1 MTVDPQDIAKRLRE
15 AREQTKTEST
25 ALTEQL
31 ALIDVVIDEYDEV
44 INKIDNKI
52 QPYLPPINQKITA
65 VQQAYLARISHGCRS
80 DLVWSQVD
88 SGTMNIYGNNNQE
101 VKVYQVIKD
110 PSTFRFLGYYGAKF
124 YKFPKN
130 RDYGSNVVE
139 IINTADANLGSTA
152 LIIKDENAAELVGLT
167 TFINTSGETVT
178 VAGAN
183 AGIQTG
189 DFITDDLD
197 TPSIFLAGAGTSV
210 TGLGITQYAAYNY
223 PVSGFCTTSD
233 NKIYA
238 DQKIGIITNFN
249 IGDEVY
255 GDEFKSGAGIVATG
269 TTITGFGT
277 AVGIVSFIND
287 AGITTG
293 TEVVLD
299 FISLSNAVISSIA
312 STIGHTF
319 HVGMVSSYY
328 FANLSAEP
336 SAPGINSSFIVIRQD
351 SEDIVFDSSKN
362 PIDPVEI
369 GIAQGNNIGKGHK
382 LELVNNGDPNIIANW
397 HEVRNDPEPAVGA
410 GRVEYY
416 IGTTQWPTISN
427 RDADGDVTTTHATLG
442 QRVIVGVGAT
452 TGAGIGY
459 TGNPPGGN
467 IPSDCG
473 DYDSA
478 ISTAES
484 EMNAIIGK
492 NTPIINHY
500 INGADSMRQV
510 RDEDETTAWG
520 LMQGLGFNSNKASR
534 QLGQAELIE
543 DFDWEDILG

>member
-52 QPYLPPINQKITA
+52 QPLLPPINQKITA

-80 DLVWSQVD
+80 DLVWSQVE

-101 VKVYQVIKD
+101 VKIYQVIKD

-210 TGLGITQYAAYNY
+210 TGVGITQYAAYNY

-293 TEVVLD
+293 AEVVLD
-299 FISLSNAVISSIA
+299 FISLSNAVISSVA

-351 SEDIVFDSSKN
+351 AADIVFDSSKN

-369 GIAQGNNIGKGHK
+369 GIAQGNNIGRGHK
-382 LELVNNGDPNIIANW
+382 LELINNGDPNIIANW
-397 HEVRNDPEPAVGA
+397 HEVRNDPEPLVGA

-416 IGTTQWPTISN
+416 VGTTQWPTISR

-442 QRVIVGVGAT
+442 QRIIVGVGAT
-452 TGAGIGY
+452 VGAGVGY

-473 DYDSA
+473 TYDSA
-478 ISTAES
+478 IATAED
-484 EMNAIIGK
+484 EMNSIIQQ

>member
-101 VKVYQVIKD
+101 VKIYQVIKD

-382 LELVNNGDPNIIANW
+382 LELINNGDPNIIANW

>member
-1 MTVDPQDIAKRLRE
+1 MTVDPQAIAKRLRE
-15 AREQTKTEST
+15 NRETTKKEST

-31 ALIDVVIDEYDEV
+31 AIIDAIIDEYDEV

-52 QPYLPPINQKITA
+52 QPLLPPINQKITA
-65 VQQAYLARISHGCRS
+65 VQQAYLNRISHGCRS
-80 DLVWSQVD
+80 DLVWQQVD
-88 SGTMNIYGNNNQE
+88 SGTMNIYNNPNQE
-101 VKVYQVIKD
+101 VKVFEVTKD

-152 LIIKDENAAELVGLT
+152 LVIKDENAAELVGLT

-183 AGIQTG
+183 AGIKTG

-197 TPSIFLAGAGTSV
+197 SPTIFLAGAGTSV
-210 TGLGITQYAAYNY
+210 TGVGITQYAAYNY

-255 GDEFKSGAGIVATG
+255 GDSSKSGAGIVATG

-277 AVGIVSFIND
+277 AVGIVSFVNNS
-287 AGITTG
+287 GITTG
-293 TEVVLD
+293 VDVVLD
-299 FISLSNAVISSIA
+299 FITLSNPVISSVG
-312 STIGHTF
+312 STVGHTF
-319 HVGMVSSYY
+319 YVGMVSSYY

-336 SAPGINSSFIVIRQD
+336 AAPGINSSFIVIRQNA
-351 SEDIVFDSSKN
+351 EDIVFDSSKN

-369 GIAQGNNIGKGHK
+369 GIAQGANIGRGHK
-382 LELVNNGDPNIIANW
+382 LELINNGDPNIVANW
-397 HEVRNDPEPAVGA
+397 HEVRDDPEPAVGA

-416 IGTTQWPTISN
+416 IGTTSWPTISVRN
-427 RDADGDVTTTHATLG
+427 ADGDVTTTHATLG

-452 TGAGIGY
+452 IGAGVGY
-459 TGNPPGGN
+459 TGTPPSGA

-473 DYDSA
+473 DYDAA
-478 ISTAES
+478 IQTAED
-484 EMNAIIGK
+484 EMNNIIGK

-500 INGADSMRQV
+500 IAGADSMRQV

-520 LMQGLGFNSNKASR
+520 LMQGLGFNSNKAAR

-543 DFDWEDILG
+543 DFDWKDILG

>member
-15 AREQTKTEST
+15 NRENTKKEST

-31 ALIDVVIDEYDEV
+31 ALIDAVIDEYDEV

-52 QPYLPPINQKITA
+52 QPLLPPINRKITA
-65 VQQAYLARISHGCRS
+65 VQQAYLDRISHGCIS
-80 DLVWSQVD
+80 DLVWQQVD
-88 SGTMNIYGNNNQE
+88 SSTMNIYGNPNQE
-101 VKVYQVIKD
+101 VNVFEVTKD

-152 LIIKDENAAELVGLT
+152 LIIKDENAAELTGLT
-167 TFINTSGETVT
+167 TFINGSGETVV

-210 TGLGITQYAAYNY
+210 TGVGITMYDAYNY
-223 PVSGFCTTSD
+223 PVSGFCTTGD

-249 IGDEVY
+249 IGDRVY
-255 GDEFKSGAGIVATG
+255 GDQSKSGAGIVATG
-269 TTITGFGT
+269 TTITGVGT
-277 AVGIVSFIND
+277 AVGIVSFVNN

-293 TEVVLD
+293 AEVVLD
-299 FISLSNAVISSIA
+299 FINLSNAVTSSIA
-312 STIGHTF
+312 STVGHTF
-319 HVGMVSSYY
+319 YVGMVSSYY

-336 SAPGINSSFIVIRQD
+336 AAPGINSSFIVIRQNA
-351 SEDIVFDSSKN
+351 EDIVFDSSKN

-369 GIAQGNNIGKGHK
+369 GIAQGKNIGRGHK
-382 LELVNNGDPNIIANW
+382 LELINNGDPNIIANW
-397 HEVRNDPEPAVGA
+397 HEVRDDPEPLVGA

-416 IGTTQWPTISN
+416 VGTTSWPTISVRN
-427 RDADGDVTTTHATLG
+427 ADGDVTTTHATLG

-452 TGAGIGY
+452 VGAGVGY
-459 TGNPPGGN
+459 TGTPPSGS

-478 ISTAES
+478 IQTAED
-484 EMNAIIGK
+484 EMNSIIQQ
-492 NTPIINHY
+492 NTPIIRHY

-534 QLGQAELIE
+534 QLGQAQLIE
-543 DFDWEDILG
+543 DFDWDDILR

>member
-1 MTVDPQDIAKRLRE
+1 MTVDPQDNAKRLRE

-52 QPYLPPINQKITA
+52 QPLLPPINQKITA

-101 VKVYQVIKD
+101 VKIYQVIKD

-210 TGLGITQYAAYNY
+210 TGVGITQYAAYNY

-293 TEVVLD
+293 AEVVLD
-299 FISLSNAVISSIA
+299 FISLSNAVISSVA

-351 SEDIVFDSSKN
+351 AADIVFDSSKN

-369 GIAQGNNIGKGHK
+369 GIAQGNNIGRGHK
-382 LELVNNGDPNIIANW
+382 LELINNGDPNIIANW
-397 HEVRNDPEPAVGA
+397 HEVRNDPEPLVGA

-416 IGTTQWPTISN
+416 GGTTQWPTISR

-442 QRVIVGVGAT
+442 QRIIVGVGAT
-452 TGAGIGY
+452 VGAGVGY

-473 DYDSA
+473 TYDSA
-478 ISTAES
+478 IATAED
-484 EMNAIIGK
+484 EMNSIIQQ